1 MAAPGILIYDWLERI
16 GLNHAVPK
24 FKERG
29 IDTPAAPHCTSFTFP
44 NAPAPSVLL
53 PAARSANLIWRKRRR
68 RKQIQF
74 RAPVSSEQTV
84 QGKQFKANS

>member
-29 IDTPAAPHCTSFTFP
+29 IDTPAALMNLTFQG
-44 NAPAPSVLL
+44 PSSL
-53 PAARSANLIWRKRRR
+53 S
-68 RKQIQF
+68 
-74 RAPVSSEQTV
+74 
-84 QGKQFKANS
+84 